1 MSQHDFTVGRG
12 ETFQPVFQWGSATLT
27 SIPITAISQ
36 AAPAVVTAS
45 GHGVPPDWEVAVASA
60 KGMTQ
65 INAVGYPPR
74 GRDWHRATVLTD
86 NTVALRD
93 VNSADFSAYTS
104 GGFLVYG
111 TPVDLTSVTAV
122 MTIRDAPTDGAVVL
136 ELTSGAGITI
146 DPATKTITATIETS
160 ALSWASGYYS
170 LLVADTSTGKTTQL
184 AEGGISIL

>member
-1 MSQHDFTVGRG
+1 MIQHDFTAGKG
-12 ETFQPVFQWGSATLT
+12 ETFQPVFQWGSTTLT

-36 AAPAVVTAS
+36 SAPAVVAAS
-45 GHGVPPDWEVAVASA
+45 GHGVPPDWEVAVVSA

-111 TPVDLTSVTAV
+111 TPVDLTSVAVV
-122 MTIRDAPTDGAVVL
+122 MTVRDAPTDGAVLL
-136 ELTSGAGITI
+136 ELTSGAGIAVDT
-146 DPATKTITATIETS
+146 AAKTITLTIETV
-160 ALSWASGYYS
+160 ALTWATGYYV
-170 LLVADTSTGKTTQL
+170 LDVTDTSTDKTTQL
-184 AEGGISIL
+184 AFGVISII